1 MTFQKLN
8 AENIGLYIEYLR
20 QALKEEPDMMWIDAV
35 DEAAL
40 RERICDPLYQNT
52 PSILAI
58 DDGRVVGRI
67 EYHFYGCLQD
77 GYRMAYVDWLYV
89 LKGYRHRGIAQRLF
103 DEFELECLE
112 HRIDQYFLIR
122 AENPEADSFY
132 SAREHAELTRT
143 PTLRKTLS

>member
-8 AENIGLYIEYLR
+8 FENIDLYIEYLQR
-20 QALKEEPDMMWIDAV
+20 ALEEDPDMMWIDSV
-35 DEAAL
+35 DESAL
-40 RERICDPLYQNT
+40 RERICDPFYQNT

-58 DDGRVVGRI
+58 EDSKVVGRI

-89 LKGYRHRGIAQRLF
+89 LRDYRHRGIAQRLF
-103 DEFELECLE
+103 DEFERECRE

-122 AENPEADSFY
+122 AENPEADRFY
-132 SAREHAELTRT
+132 SARSHAELSRT
-143 PTLRKTLS
+143 PMLRKTLS